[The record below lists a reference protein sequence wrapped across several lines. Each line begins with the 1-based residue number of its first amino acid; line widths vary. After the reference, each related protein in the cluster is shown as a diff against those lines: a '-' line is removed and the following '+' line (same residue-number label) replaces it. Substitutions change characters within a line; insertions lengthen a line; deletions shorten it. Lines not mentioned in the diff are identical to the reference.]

1 LNHGFACYNI
11 YPTRDERYMTLGAL
25 EPQFWKAFCQCAGH
39 PEWDTPQY
47 FEPGSHQEDLKR
59 QLRSLFES
67 RTQAEWVE
75 IFKGVDCC
83 CEPVL
88 DLAEVMDDPQ
98 VRARQMVVDLIH
110 QSWGAYRQMGIAPR
124 LSSTPGRIRTHAP
137 ELGEHTDRLLS
148 DLGYDSAEIE
158 RFRKE
163 GVV

>member
-1 LNHGFACYNI
+1 MIDDVDLLSRYAAEQSEAAFAELSRRHVDLVYSTALRLVNGDVHAAQDVDVGDGFLA
-11 YPTRDERYMTLGAL
+11 A
-25 EPQFWKAFCQCAGH
+25 A
-39 PEWDTPQY
+39 
-47 FEPGSHQEDLKR
+47 
-59 QLRSLFES
+59 
-67 RTQAEWVE
+67 
-75 IFKGVDCC
+75 DCC

-88 DLAEVMDDPQ
+88 NLAEVMDDPQ
-98 VRARQMVVDLIH
+98 VRARGMVVDLIH
-110 QSWGAYRQMGIAPR
+110 ETWGAYRQMGIAPR